1 MAMVNILI
9 VDNNLL
15 FRQTLRSALLALEPS
30 MHIREAANGNT
41 TLQEV
46 NSRCPDLVF
55 MDIQLQG
62 ESGLTL
68 TKKIKCLCPPVVISI
83 ITNHDLPEYREIAYQ
98 YGAQYFFSKN
108 SITMDQVGVLLE
120 SVKKAQTS
128 SPWN

>member
-1 MAMVNILI
+1 MVNILI
-9 VDNNLL
+9 VDDNLF
-15 FRQTLRSALLALEPS
+15 FRQTLKSALLVLEPS
-30 MHIREAANGNT
+30 MHIREASNGNT

-46 NSRCPDLVF
+46 NTHCPDLVF

-98 YGAQYFFSKN
+98 YGAQHFFSKK
-108 SITMDQVGVLLE
+108 SITMDQIDVLIE
-120 SVKKAQTS
+120 SVKQARTS
-128 SPWN
+128 SP